1 VFGHPAAGNGLRD
14 VSEPEHPADAEL
26 VAAEQHDA
34 DDEGA
39 TVQLRTLTRVQEPVS
54 TEIRDVSFSV
64 ALRGYDRAEVDEYV
78 EHVNHLIAELEVR
91 SSPQNAVK
99 AALDRVGEQTAGV
112 LQQAREAA
120 EELTATALAE
130 SDHATRRARVEA
142 KELLE
147 RAHKESQDVIDRA
160 NEEADQLREHAQARA
175 VELDERIADAHRE
188 HKRVIEE
195 LHVTA
200 AGIEAFAAEAAAE
213 ERASATAESARG
225 PDGSGAEQA
234 ALGERTR

>member
-1 VFGHPAAGNGLRD
+1 MSA
-14 VSEPEHPADAEL
+14 SEHPAGEDSVGEQRPAEEP
-26 VAAEQHDA
+26 VRAEGQDL
-34 DDEGA
+34 EGEDA
-39 TVQLRTLTRVQEPVS
+39 TVELLTLSRPQESVPG
-54 TEIRDVSFSV
+54 EIRDVSFTV
-64 ALRGYDRAEVDEYV
+64 ALRGYDRGEVDSYV
-78 EHVNHLIAELEVR
+78 ERVNRVIAELEVR

-130 SDHATRRARVEA
+130 SDHAARRARVEA
-142 KELLE
+142 SELLE
-147 RAHKESQDVIDRA
+147 RARAESRDVVEQAI
-160 NEEADQLREHAQARA
+160 EEADQLRERAQSRA
-175 VELDERIADAHRE
+175 AELDERIAEAHRE

-213 ERASATAESARG
+213 ERAAQEAAGPTDAAPGARN
-225 PDGSGAEQA
+225 GSG
-234 ALGERTR
+234 ERS